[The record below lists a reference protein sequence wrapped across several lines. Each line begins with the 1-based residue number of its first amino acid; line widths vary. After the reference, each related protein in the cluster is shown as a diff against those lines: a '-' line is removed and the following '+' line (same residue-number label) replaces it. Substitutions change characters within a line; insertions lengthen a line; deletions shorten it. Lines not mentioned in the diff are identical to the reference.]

1 MAADAPDTW
10 FTRAIARRLAEQNGE
25 RPVTGARFNSSM

>member
-1 MAADAPDTW
+1 MNTDAPDTW
-10 FTRAIARRLAEQNGE
+10 FTRAIARRLAEEEGE